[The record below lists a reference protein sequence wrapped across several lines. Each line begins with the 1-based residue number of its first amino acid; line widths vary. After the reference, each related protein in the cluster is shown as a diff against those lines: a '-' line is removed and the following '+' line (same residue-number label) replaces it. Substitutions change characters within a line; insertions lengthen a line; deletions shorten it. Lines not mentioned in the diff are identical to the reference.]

1 MELKI
6 SNVSKKGNLW
16 RTSVS
21 QQQLVNTL
29 LAEKQPVQ
37 AQPMQ
42 PVQPVQN
49 WGGKKQA
56 FQNKNA
62 IVKALGRFY
71 LFS

>member
-6 SNVSKKGNLW
+6 SNGSKKGNLW

-21 QQQLVNTL
+21 QQSLVNTL

-37 AQPMQ
+37 TQPIQ

-49 WGGKKQA
+49 WGGKK
-56 FQNKNA
+56 
-62 IVKALGRFY
+62 
-71 LFS
+71 

>member
-6 SNVSKKGNLW
+6 SDVSKKGNLW

-21 QQQLVNTL
+21 QQQLVNSL

-37 AQPMQ
+37 AQPIQ

-49 WGGKKQA
+49 WGGKK
-56 FQNKNA
+56 
-62 IVKALGRFY
+62 
-71 LFS
+71 